1 MTDPA
6 TQSRL
11 VPGPGV
17 SINDNLPTSSPSP
30 KSTLIGFACIMGVIA
45 LFTLYWKVIGF

>member
-6 TQSRL
+6 TPSRP
-11 VPGPGV
+11 VPGPAA

-30 KSTLIGFACIMGVIA
+30 KSTLIGFACILGFIV
-45 LFTLYWKVIGF
+45 LLTLYGKVIGF